1 MTDDYLRLL
10 ASFEVAFPLA
20 RPSKL
25 VERTLA
31 QKILTLSEGPIGEIS
46 ALLTIA
52 ALDTIDRGTEQIINA
67 PLDRC
72 GCIAPRD
79 RRHPTTLAIT

>member
-10 ASFEVAFPLA
+10 ASFEVAFALP

-31 QKILTLSEGPIGEIS
+31 QKTLNLSEGTIG
-46 ALLTIA
+46 
-52 ALDTIDRGTEQIINA
+52 
-67 PLDRC
+67 
-72 GCIAPRD
+72 
-79 RRHPTTLAIT
+79 

>member
-10 ASFEVAFPLA
+10 ASFEIAFPLA

-31 QKILTLSEGPIGEIS
+31 QKILNLSEGTIGEIS
-46 ALLTIA
+46 ALLTTA
-52 ALDTIDRGTEQIINA
+52 TLDAINRGTEQITSA
-67 PLDRC
+67 SLDGC
-72 GCIAPRD
+72 GYISPRERR
-79 RRHPTTLAIT
+79 RRHEIA